1 MRTAVTAR
9 RGFTLIEMVVAIIVL
24 GIVGTTFGLFIV
36 PAINANQAV
45 ERRAAL
51 VDSAELALR
60 RMARDIR
67 IALPNSVRVSYIAG
81 TGFAIEMIPTIDGGR
96 YCLSGDANCAG
107 ASQLL
112 AIGSSDTDFDIVGCF
127 HNVTFTGASFPS
139 TAFRLI
145 IGDSNGAVYS
155 AAGTNAV
162 VTPTSTSI
170 TLSTVNGG
178 GSGSG
183 SCGTSSGLTPPTSYR
198 HHIAMSAGQTF
209 PTGSSRRRV
218 FVIQTPV
225 TYICNRSAGTLTRY
239 YNYAIA
245 ATAPTPT
252 SPPVGATSA
261 LVTDKI
267 DTTNLNPC
275 IVTTLTTDVQ
285 AQGYVK
291 LSISLANAGE
301 TVQLN
306 HETQLDNSQ

>member
-1 MRTAVTAR
+1 MRAAMNVH
-9 RGFTLIEMVVAIIVL
+9 RGFTLIEMVVAIIIL

-45 ERRAAL
+45 EQRAAL

-67 IALPNSVRVSYIAG
+67 IALPNSVRVSYVAG

-112 AIGSSDTDFDIVGCF
+112 AIGSSDSDFDILGCF
-127 HNVTFTGASFPS
+127 HNNATFTGASFPS
-139 TAFRLI
+139 TAFRLV

-162 VTPTSTSI
+162 VTPASTSI

-178 GSGSG
+178 GAGSG
-183 SCGTSSGLTPPTSYR
+183 SCGASSGASTTYR
-198 HHIAMSAGQTF
+198 HHIALSAGQTF

-225 TYICNRSAGTLTRY
+225 TYICNIAGGTLTRY
-239 YNYAIA
+239 YNYAIS

-252 SPPVGATSA
+252 SPPVGATSV
-261 LVTDKI
+261 LVTDKMS
-267 DTTNLNPC
+267 DCN
-275 IVTTLTTDVQ
+275 VTTLTPDVQ

-291 LSISLANAGE
+291 LSLSLANAGE

>member
-1 MRTAVTAR
+1 MRTAVNAR

-45 ERRAAL
+45 EQRAAL

-67 IALPNSVRVSYIAG
+67 IALPNSVRVSYVAG

-112 AIGSSDTDFDIVGCF
+112 AIGSSDTDFDILGCF
-127 HNVTFTGASFPS
+127 HNTATFTGASFPS
-139 TAFRLI
+139 TAFRLV

-170 TLSTVNGG
+170 TLSTANGG

-198 HHIAMSAGQTF
+198 HHIALSAGQTF

-261 LVTDKI
+261 LVTASDSRF
-267 DTTNLNPC
+267 DS
-275 IVTTLTTDVQ
+275 VTVAPAAAVRWMRWISCWNGLVRRGTLR
-285 AQGYVK
+285 G
-291 LSISLANAGE
+291 
-301 TVQLN
+301 
-306 HETQLDNSQ
+306 

>member
-1 MRTAVTAR
+1 MQAAMNAR

-24 GIVGTTFGLFIV
+24 GIVGTAFGVFIV

-51 VDSAELALR
+51 VDSAEIAVR

-67 IALPNSVRVSYIAG
+67 IALPNSVRVSYVAG

-96 YCLSGDANCAG
+96 YCLGGDANCAG
-107 ASQLL
+107 AAQIL
-112 AIGSSDTDFDIVGCF
+112 AIGSSDTDFDILGCF
-127 HNVTFTGASFPS
+127 HNATFTGATFPS
-139 TAFRLI
+139 TAFRLVV
-145 IGDSNGAVYS
+145 GDTSGAVYS

-178 GSGSG
+178 GAGSG
-183 SCGTSSGLTPPTSYR
+183 ACGASSGANTSYR
-198 HHIAMSAGQTF
+198 HHIALSAGQTF
-209 PTGSSRRRV
+209 PNGSSRRRA
-218 FVIQTPV
+218 FIIQTPV
-225 TYICNRSAGTLTRY
+225 TYICNIAGGTLTRY
-239 YNYAIA
+239 YGYAIS

-252 SPPVGATSA
+252 SPPAGATSA
-261 LVTDKI
+261 LVTDRVSA
-267 DTTNLNPC
+267 C
-275 IVTTLTTDVQ
+275 SVTTLTTDVQ

-291 LSISLANAGE
+291 LSLSLTNVGE

-306 HETQLDNSQ
+306 HETELDNSQ

>member
-1 MRTAVTAR
+1 MRAAMNAR
-9 RGFTLIEMVVAIIVL
+9 RGFTLIEMVVAIIIL
-24 GIVGTTFGLFIV
+24 GVIGATFGLFIV
-36 PAINANQAV
+36 PAINANQSV

-67 IALPNSVRVSYIAG
+67 IALPNSLRVSYVAG
-81 TGFAIEMIPTIDGGR
+81 TGFAIEMIPTVDGGR

-112 AIGSSDTDFDIVGCF
+112 AIGSSDTDFDILGCF
-127 HNVTFTGASFPS
+127 HNALFTGAIFPT
-139 TAFRLI
+139 TAFRLVV
-145 IGDSNGAVYS
+145 GDSTGAVYS
-155 AAGTNAV
+155 ASGTNAV
-162 VTPTSTSI
+162 VTPASTSI

-178 GSGSG
+178 GAGSG
-183 SCGTSSGLTPPTSYR
+183 ACGASSGASTSYR
-198 HHIAMSAGQTF
+198 HHLALSAGQTF
-209 PTGSSRRRV
+209 PSGSSRRRV

-225 TYICNRSAGTLTRY
+225 TYICNKGAGTLVRY
-239 YNYAIA
+239 YNYSIS

-252 SPPVGATSA
+252 SPPAGASSA

-267 DTTNLNPC
+267 DTTNPDPC
-275 IVTTLTTDVQ
+275 VVTTLTSAVQ

-291 LSISLANAGE
+291 LSLGLSNAGE

-306 HETQLDNSQ
+306 HETELDNSQ